1 MSSMATLSGPGSGS
15 VSHWSRIEEG
25 EQESRRNSKKYRQ
38 REGIFVRT
46 EEEPG
51 NNYGL
56 GYVII
61 DNLLSSPHVTYP
73 IAQHYGP
80 EAGYLLTPTIQLA
93 TSIPDR

>member
-61 DNLLSSPHVTYP
+61 DNLLSSRHLSYRSALRPRSRLSTH
-73 IAQHYGP
+73 ANHSARHQH
-80 EAGYLLTPTIQLA
+80 
-93 TSIPDR
+93 S